1 MYRKLKAEETKSG
14 DENNNECNNNNE
26 SNNNNNNEIKQ
37 DKSANSNTV
46 NCGENSFVGARGEQ
60 VWIHREFST

>member
-26 SNNNNNNEIKQ
+26 SNNNNNEIKQ